1 MEQISF
7 REKIVALRDEFIHDR
22 YNNNRTQDFW
32 YVMDSFNDEEI
43 LKWALRAGQIK
54 TPAGEPW
61 TPDEWLKLCNI
72 LTYMKHRDP
81 MNELPWTKAQKRFCT
96 FMIIKFWDDLEM
108 MYFC

>member
-1 MEQISF
+1 
-7 REKIVALRDEFIHDR
+7 
-22 YNNNRTQDFW
+22 
-32 YVMDSFNDEEI
+32 MDSFNDEEI

-81 MNELPWTKAQKRFCT
+81 MKELPWTKSQKRFCT